1 MMKWTMTGAVAA
13 LIVVTLFISMMFFPI
28 AHTNASNS
36 AQYPAY
42 YGNMVVIAGKGDS
55 IGNWSI
61 SNGSGAIMVNFT
73 LSKDAIV
80 TGSWKSTIP
89 TDVYIIN
96 YTTNKTDLRLPSNSS
111 YYGLS
116 GAFSNTPLAAGKYY
130 LIIGT
135 IFHGNERVTINQ
147 AIEATYVN

>member
-89 TDVYIIN
+89 TDV
-96 YTTNKTDLRLPSNSS
+96 
-111 YYGLS
+111 
-116 GAFSNTPLAAGKYY
+116 
-130 LIIGT
+130 
-135 IFHGNERVTINQ
+135 
-147 AIEATYVN
+147 